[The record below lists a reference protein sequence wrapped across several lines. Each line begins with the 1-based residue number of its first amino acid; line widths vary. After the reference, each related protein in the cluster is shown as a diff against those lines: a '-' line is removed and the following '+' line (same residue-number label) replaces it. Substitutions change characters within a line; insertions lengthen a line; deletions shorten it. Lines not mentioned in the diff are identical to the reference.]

1 MSRFGAYFAL
11 LLFLAGTTSAV
22 AQGYPAKPIRIVVAY
37 PAGGA
42 ADLIVRS
49 LFSRLENQGYHAIIE
64 NRAGGGTQIAA
75 EAAAKSPADGY
86 TLFATGME
94 TFAITPFIYSR
105 LSYDPVND
113 FIPVSGLGY
122 AHQILA
128 VPAKSPITSIENLL
142 ERARAENGALQYGTI
157 GVGGSAH
164 VNMILFE
171 SLAGVKLTPVHY
183 RGGAPM
189 LTDLIG
195 DHIPMGFLSVTLLH
209 GHIAAGTL
217 RGLGVGSKARIPRLP
232 DIPTIDGSGVR
243 GFEAVSWFGLF
254 APKGTPDVIVRKLNA
269 DVQKVFADPDFKDK
283 FLDPNFLGVIPG
295 SPEEFSAFISR
306 EADKWQKVLKS
317 ANVKVE

>member
-1 MSRFGAYFAL
+1 MAKLRAFLIL
-11 LLFLAGTTSAV
+11 LVSLAGTAFAF
-22 AQGYPAKPIRIVVAY
+22 AQQYPAKPIRIVVAY

-42 ADLIVRS
+42 ADLIVRAV
-49 LFSRLENQGYHAIIE
+49 FNRLQSEGYQTIVE
-64 NRAGGGTQIAA
+64 NRGGGGTQIAA
-75 EAAAKSPADGY
+75 EAAAKSPPDGY

-94 TFAITPFIYSR
+94 TFAITPFIYSK

-113 FIPVSGLGY
+113 FVPVSGLGY

-128 VPAKSPITSIENLL
+128 VPAKSPITSIRDLL
-142 ERARAENGALQYGTI
+142 ERARVGNGALQYGTI

-195 DHIPMGFLSVTLLH
+195 GHIPMGFLSVTLLH
-209 GHIAAGTL
+209 DHLAAGTL
-217 RGLGVGSKARIPRLP
+217 RGLGVGSNKRLPQLP
-232 DIPTIDGSGVR
+232 DIPTIDESGVR

-254 APKGTPDVIVRKLNA
+254 APKGAPDAIVRKLNT
-269 DVQKVFADPDFKDK
+269 DIQKAFADPDFKGK
-283 FLDPNFLGVIPG
+283 FLDPNFLGVISG
-295 SPEEFSAFISR
+295 TPEEFSAYISK
-306 EADKWQKVLKS
+306 EADKWKNVLKS
-317 ANVKVE
+317 ANVKVD

>member
-1 MSRFGAYFAL
+1 MASLRTLLTL
-11 LLFLAGTTSAV
+11 LLLGAVTSVAV
-22 AQGYPAKPIRIVVAY
+22 AQDYPAKPVRVVVAY

-42 ADLIVRS
+42 ADLIVRAVFNHLQS
-49 LFSRLENQGYHAIIE
+49 KGYNAIVE
-64 NRAGGGTQIAA
+64 NRGGGGTQIAA
-75 EAAAKSPADGY
+75 EAAAKSPPDGY

-105 LSYDPVND
+105 LSYDPVKD
-113 FIPVSGLGY
+113 FVPVSGLGY

-128 VPAKSPITSIENLL
+128 VPAKSPITSIQDLL
-142 ERARAENGALQYGTI
+142 ERARAEKGALQYGTI

-195 DHIPMGFLSVTLLH
+195 GHIPMGFLSVTLLH
-209 GHIAAGTL
+209 DHIATGTL
-217 RGLGVGSKARIPRLP
+217 RGLGVGSSTRIPRLP
-232 DIPTIDGSGVR
+232 EIPTIDEGGVK

-254 APKGTPDVIVRKLNA
+254 APNGTPDAIVRRLNT
-269 DVQKVFADPDFKDK
+269 DVQSVFSDPDFKAK
-283 FLDPNFLGVIPG
+283 FLDPHFLGVIAGTPA
-295 SPEEFSAFISR
+295 EFSAYISK
-306 EADKWQKVLKS
+306 EADKWKKVLKD
-317 ANVKVE
+317 ANVKVD

>member
-1 MSRFGAYFAL
+1 MPKFRAYFAL

-22 AQGYPAKPIRIVVAY
+22 AQGYPAKPIRVVVAY

-42 ADLIVRS
+42 ADLIVRAV
-49 LFSRLENQGYHAIIE
+49 FNRLEGDGYHAIVE

-75 EAAAKSPADGY
+75 ETAARSPADGY

-113 FIPVSGLGY
+113 FTPVSGLGY

-128 VPAKSPITSIENLL
+128 VPARSPITGIQDLL

-189 LTDLIG
+189 LTDLVG
-195 DHIPMGFLSVTLLH
+195 SHIPMGFLSVTLLH
-209 GHIAAGTL
+209 QHIAAGTL

-232 DIPTIDGSGVR
+232 DIPTIDESGVH
-243 GFEAVSWFGLF
+243 GFEAVSWFGLL
-254 APKGTPDVIVRKLNA
+254 APAGTPGVIVRKLNA
-269 DVQKVFADPDFKDK
+269 DVQKIFADPDFKDK
-283 FLDPNFLGVIPG
+283 FLDPNFLGV
-295 SPEEFSAFISR
+295 
-306 EADKWQKVLKS
+306 
-317 ANVKVE
+317 